1 MSKVNKTNESASSP
15 QDILPTDSPVSDAL
29 EPQSEKPRETPPAA
43 PKLELVRLMPP
54 TPPGV
59 VKSETDKAPEALN
72 DNYRPRSMDGGG
84 VSVYKPKFP
93 VSKPKP
99 KTGRY
104 EESQD
109 ARPRYNERQHDRQF
123 VKSESPAPAP
133 VKSEGPSLHP
143 ISEATEPL
151 QFRAIGVIRGK
162 YVPSEENV
170 TKGHIEGVDGTI
182 VDAVLLGK
190 VISIIKK
197 RLDIANNQFLWVVYP
212 RTNDKEGK
220 LHVQITGVWAPKELG
235 RADIQPVDLNITD
248 GYFSIRGEVAA
259 QSVAENTVII
269 RIRRTTP
276 KLDRNASEAEK
287 AKAKKQQNK
296 FKLQLKGILPEDAV
310 GQFWSLNVQ
319 RQGDTLQILDA
330 EDVGIV
336 PKKPFKRKSGYNK
349 GGGGNFKGGGK
360 FSGSR
365 KPFKRFDSEPPL
377 PAYPGESAPRPIV
390 KGEKPKL
397 RANRE
402 VPPTNPPQE

>member
-1 MSKVNKTNESASSP
+1 MSKVNKTNESTAPSQGATPPES
-15 QDILPTDSPVSDAL
+15 LVSDAL
-29 EPQSEKPRETPPAA
+29 EPQSEKPKETPATP

-59 VKSETDKAPEALN
+59 TKPEAEKTSESTN
-72 DNYRPRSMDGGG
+72 DNYRPRSIDGGG

-93 VSKPKP
+93 IAKPKP

-109 ARPRYNERQHDRQF
+109 SRPRYNDRQF
-123 VKSESPAPAP
+123 VKYEAPAPAP

-162 YVPSEENV
+162 YVPSEENI

-220 LHVQITGVWAPKELG
+220 LHVQITGVWAPQELG
-235 RADIQPVDLNITD
+235 RADVQPVDLNITD

-259 QSVAENTVII
+259 QSIEDNSVTIK
-269 RIRRTTP
+269 IRRTTP
-276 KLDRNASEAEK
+276 KPDRNASEAEK

-310 GQFWSLNVQ
+310 GQFWSINVQ

-330 EDVGIV
+330 EYVGVV
-336 PKKPFKRKSGYNK
+336 PKKPFKRKPGYK
-349 GGGGNFKGGGK
+349 GGGNFKGGSK
-360 FSGSR
+360 FGGSR

-377 PAYPGESAPRPIV
+377 PAYPGDSAPRPIV

-397 RANRE
+397 RTNRE
-402 VPPTNPPQE
+402 VPPVNPPQD